1 MLCCRSWSRSR
12 GVGIEMRLFSS
23 WSVETRHSVIRTFV
37 HSPLT
42 ASQQFAARV
51 GWDAACAL
59 PLSRS
64 CTFWGETHFRRGCA
78 TFVGIISHGIRS
90 ARQNKEGNAKN
101 TPSFFVDHAPFLRRL
116 EYGILYIDRL
126 RNVPPFARFPLA
138 RTRTCQLLFVFC
150 LHLFTHPLHLAMGQ

>member
-1 MLCCRSWSRSR
+1 MKKSVRGTPRAGGACVRKSGLFFLRLSSASVDACCAVSRGSRSGGQADRLGLLCCRSWSRSR

-64 CTFWGETHFRRGCA
+64 CTFWGETHFFDYIVSMQG
-78 TFVGIISHGIRS
+78 GRS
-90 ARQNKEGNAKN
+90 SAADQSYLMQELQK
-101 TPSFFVDHAPFLRRL
+101 
-116 EYGILYIDRL
+116 
-126 RNVPPFARFPLA
+126 
-138 RTRTCQLLFVFC
+138 
-150 LHLFTHPLHLAMGQ
+150 